1 MQTIFRILNL
11 ILGPILTLVFKDRFA
26 KATGAGK
33 DASDAFGGAVAGL
46 VMLVVELLLT
56 QGPKHSAWLRRWLD
70 PRAAFEGVWL
80 QDVIGNTDNALGI
93 FVMSYELESDSYA
106 LAGHA
111 YSADGTLFARWNS
124 LHMFIDRQRLR
135 ATYLFEGDVVGK
147 AVSAESDKSGQTV
160 LELRKPP
167 AFALPMAGDGQVL
180 HLGETARV
188 KFRLHRV
195 TQALID
201 ELALPFT
208 LRDLR
213 IDAHDEELRLAA
225 ACLKARPGSPA
236 P

>member
-33 DASDAFGGAVAGL
+33 DASDAFGGAAAGL
-46 VMLVVELLLT
+46 LMLAVELVLT

-80 QDVIGNTDNALGI
+80 EEVLRHTDNALGV
-93 FVMSYELESDSYA
+93 FVMSYAAESDA
-106 LAGHA
+106 FMLRGHA
-111 YSADGTLFARWNS
+111 YSATGELWARWKS
-124 LHMFIDRQRLR
+124 LHMFIDTQRLR

-147 AVSAESDKSGQTV
+147 LSDAVFDKSGQTV

-167 AFALPMAGDGQVL
+167 AFALAMSGDGETL
-180 HLGETARV
+180 HLGETERDT
-188 KFRLHRV
+188 FRLHRV
-195 TQALID
+195 TQSLLD
-201 ELALPFT
+201 ELALSFT

-213 IDAHDEELRLAA
+213 IDAHDEESRLAA
-225 ACLKARPGSPA
+225 AFLQARRALPA
-236 P
+236 H